1 VGGLRIRPR
10 AKPVEIASVMQLHLD
25 EIATKITPVAHRD
38 CPSPHNNKP
47 GLLFTNVVSGGSLA
61 ANWTLIFP
69 GVSVALSEL
78 SPSPAQVIP
87 VEAVIFCGGAAMLT
101 HQGLGPDDRDR
112 LQNRR
117 EPSI

>member
-25 EIATKITPVAHRD
+25 EIATD